1 MMKNLLGMA
10 VLAGFVT
17 VLGCVQTPQGAPASA
32 VAINESEGG
41 FDSSR
46 NAAKDIAVAVKSAKA
61 QHKHVLLD
69 VGGNWCPWCKKL
81 NGCMEGD
88 PAIAKFL
95 KAKYVVVKV
104 NWSPENQ
111 NTSVLSKYPKIEGY
125 PHLFVLDGA
134 GKLLRSQETDA
145 LEAGDH
151 HDPAKVL
158 AFLKKWA
165 G

>member
-1 MMKNLLGMA
+1 MTKKLAGLA

-17 VLGCVQTPQGAPASA
+17 LLGCVYAPQAPARA
-32 VAINESEGG
+32 EAINPSEGG
-41 FDSSR
+41 FDPSR
-46 NAAKDIAVAVKSAKA
+46 NSAKDIAGAVKVAKA

-69 VGGNWCPWCKKL
+69 VGGNWCSWCKKL
-81 NGCMEGD
+81 NACMEGD
-88 PAIAKFL
+88 PAIAKIL
-95 KAKYVVVKV
+95 KAKYVVGKV
-104 NWSPENQ
+104 NWSPGNE

-125 PHLFVLDGA
+125 PHLFVLDGT
-134 GKLLRSQETDA
+134 GKLLRSQPTDA

>member
-1 MMKNLLGMA
+1 MKNLLGIA
-10 VLAGFVT
+10 VLAGCLAM
-17 VLGCVQTPQGAPASA
+17 LGCVQTPQGAPARA
-32 VAINESEGG
+32 VAINASEGG
-41 FDSSR
+41 FDPSR
-46 NAAKDIAVAVKSAKA
+46 DAAKDITGAVRAAKM

-69 VGGNWCPWCKKL
+69 VGGNWCIWCKKL
-81 NGCMEGD
+81 NACMETD
-88 PAIAKFL
+88 QTIAKFL
-95 KAKYVVVKV
+95 KDKYVVVKV
-104 NWSPENQ
+104 NWSPDNQ

-125 PHLFVLDGA
+125 PHLFILDGQ

-145 LEAGDH
+145 LESGDH